1 MTISE
6 NGLELRHLELVAE
19 LASAIGRLPAAP
31 TQDWCE
37 EAARVVRE
45 IRPWAIVSVTIAGME
60 SQGEIRY
67 LEATG
72 AVGADSKGRDLGGQ
86 PIHPDNISTL
96 GWSLAEGVD
105 QAQVCNLRSLPCAAE
120 WAGSPAARRWARFGV
135 SDLAIAI
142 ALAPVPAGV
151 PFRTLVV
158 EIGLCADD
166 RPFSHNELSVLRA
179 VLPLLAR
186 RAGLAYGPELTSSLT
201 RLTLREQEVLEHLTI
216 GKSVKEIAEDLG
228 RSPHTV
234 HDHVKSLHR
243 KLGASSRGELIARA
257 LGRLGVDL
265 PTPAPP
271 SITRPKIHT
280 EAIRATTRRAR
291 VSLLSA

>member
-1 MTISE
+1 MTTSE

-37 EAARVVRE
+37 EAARVIRE
-45 IRPWAIVSVTIAGME
+45 IRPWAIVSVTIAGVE

-72 AVGADSKGRDLGGQ
+72 AVGTDSKGRDLGGQ
-86 PIHPDNISTL
+86 PIHPDNLIAL

-105 QAQVCNLRSLPCAAE
+105 QAQACNLRSLPCAAG
-120 WAGSPAARRWARFGV
+120 WADSHAARRWARFGV
-135 SDLAIAI
+135 SDLTI

-166 RPFSHNELSVLRA
+166 RPFSHTELSVLRA
-179 VLPLLAR
+179 ALPLLAR
-186 RAGLAYGPELTSSLT
+186 RAALAYGPELTSPLT

-265 PTPAPP
+265 PAPAPP
-271 SITRPKIHT
+271 SIKRPQIHT
-280 EAIRATTRRAR
+280 EAISAGAHRSRA
-291 VSLLSA
+291 SLLSA